1 MKPTVKMFVRRL
13 ELMIN
18 HVEGEECDLVCPGSK
33 KFRVGSYAPPHAH
46 LTYPHVWCIT
56 CRTFM
61 ADGLSL
67 ILQVCP
73 CHHYKKK
80 GMDPIKE
87 ALRRIAKYRKENIS

>member
-18 HVEGEECDLVCPGSK
+18 HVEGDNCECVCPGSK
-33 KFRVGSYAPPHAH
+33 GFSVGSYYSPNAH
-46 LTYPHVWCIT
+46 LTYPHSWCTT

-61 ADGLSL
+61 TDGLSL

-73 CHHYKKK
+73 CYHYKKN

-87 ALRRIAKYRKENIS
+87 ALGRIAKYRKEHAS